1 MDHGG
6 GYWVVGNSGLQLA
19 FNIPLSVPYL
29 SETQKHLNKWG
40 KPNPHFSA
48 SESIAQEIVFEAIL
62 IESSDRG
69 NRIETDIAID
79 YPYSNGRFDHA
90 RLGLGL
96 EHIG

>member
-1 MDHGG
+1 MEI
-6 GYWVVGNSGLQLA
+6 LA

-29 SETQKHLNKWG
+29 SEAKKHLNKLG
-40 KPNPHFSA
+40 KTYLSFFA

-79 YPYSNGRFDHA
+79 YPYSDGRFNYA